1 MGLHHLGQ
9 FYLSAKGVYHI
20 PKYNSPAPLPPRY
33 VTTFFKMR
41 TVLLRALQINQIER
55 PLLPEVADTM
65 KDFTSL
71 KRTAPSTS
79 HQNTMA

>member
-33 VTTFFKMR
+33 FTTFFK
-41 TVLLRALQINQIER
+41 I
-55 PLLPEVADTM
+55 
-65 KDFTSL
+65 KDCPPQGTSDQ
-71 KRTAPSTS
+71 P
-79 HQNTMA
+79 N